1 MKRDQEQAK
10 KWINQIG
17 QQKVTSTYLLQC
29 VESDVEQAIYDW
41 QNQRTHLMKLT
52 LNSAQFD
59 QEMIKKEM
67 SDDENDDLQIIS
79 SEDEIK
85 KDEDE
90 DETAYEVWIKDH
102 GFRASFKH
110 DL

>member
-29 VESDVEQAIYDW
+29 VEFNVKQAIYDQ
-41 QNQRTHLMKLT
+41 QNWRTHLMKLA

-59 QEMIKKEM
+59 QEMIKREM
-67 SDDENDDLQIIS
+67 SDNEDDDLQIIS

-90 DETAYEVWIKDH
+90 DETAYEVWIKNH
-102 GFRASFKH
+102 SFRASLKH

>member
-10 KWINQIG
+10 KWINWIG
-17 QQKVTSTYLLQC
+17 QQKMTFTYLLQC
-29 VESDVEQAIYDW
+29 VEFNVKQVIYDQ
-41 QNQRTHLMKLT
+41 QNQRRHLMKLT

-67 SDDENDDLQIIS
+67 SDNENDDLQIIS

-85 KDEDE
+85 KDKDE
-90 DETAYEVWIKDH
+90 DKIAYEVWIKDH
-102 GFRASFKH
+102 GFRASLKH

>member
-1 MKRDQEQAK
+1 MKCDQEQAK
-10 KWINQIG
+10 KQINQID
-17 QQKVTSTYLLQC
+17 QQKATSTYLLQC
-29 VESDVEQAIYDW
+29 VESDVEQAIYDQ

-59 QEMIKKEM
+59 QKMIKREM
-67 SDDENDDLQIIS
+67 SDNEDNDLQIIS

-90 DETAYEVWIKDH
+90 DETAYEV
-102 GFRASFKH
+102 
-110 DL
+110 

>member
-10 KWINQIG
+10 KQINQID

-29 VESDVEQAIYDW
+29 VESDVEQAIYDQ
-41 QNQRTHLMKLT
+41 QNWRTHLMKLT

-59 QEMIKKEM
+59 QEIIKREV
-67 SDDENDDLQIIS
+67 SDNEDDDLQIIS

-102 GFRASFKH
+102 SFRASLEH

>member
-1 MKRDQEQAK
+1 
-10 KWINQIG
+10 
-17 QQKVTSTYLLQC
+17 
-29 VESDVEQAIYDW
+29 
-41 QNQRTHLMKLT
+41 MKLT

-67 SDDENDDLQIIS
+67 NDDENNDLQIIS

-90 DETAYEVWIKDH
+90 DETAYEI
-102 GFRASFKH
+102 
-110 DL
+110 

>member
-10 KWINQIG
+10 KQINWIG
-17 QQKVTSTYLLQC
+17 QQKATSTYLLQC
-29 VESDVEQAIYDW
+29 VEFNVKQVIYDW
-41 QNQRTHLMKLT
+41 QNWRTHLMKLA
-52 LNSAQFD
+52 LNPAQFD
-59 QEMIKKEM
+59 QEMIKRKM
-67 SDDENDDLQIIS
+67 SDNENDDLQIIS

-90 DETAYEVWIKDH
+90 DKTAYEVWIKNH
-102 GFRASFKH
+102 GFRASSEH

>member
-1 MKRDQEQAK
+1 
-10 KWINQIG
+10 
-17 QQKVTSTYLLQC
+17 
-29 VESDVEQAIYDW
+29 
-41 QNQRTHLMKLT
+41 MKLT
-52 LNSAQFD
+52 LNSAQFN

-90 DETAYEVWIKDH
+90 DKTAYEV
-102 GFRASFKH
+102 
-110 DL
+110 

>member
-10 KWINQIG
+10 KRINRID

-29 VESDVEQAIYDW
+29 VEFNVKQAIYDQ
-41 QNQRTHLMKLT
+41 QNQRTHLMKLA
-52 LNSAQFD
+52 LNSVQFD
-59 QEMIKKEM
+59 QEMIKREV
-67 SDDENDDLQIIS
+67 SDNEDDDLQIIS

-90 DETAYEVWIKDH
+90 DETAYEV
-102 GFRASFKH
+102 
-110 DL
+110 

>member
-1 MKRDQEQAK
+1 MKRDQEQTK
-10 KWINQIG
+10 KQINQID
-17 QQKVTSTYLLQC
+17 QQKMMSTYLLQC
-29 VESDVEQAIYDW
+29 VEFNVKQAIYDQ
-41 QNQRTHLMKLT
+41 QNWRRHLMKLT

-59 QEMIKKEM
+59 QEIIKREM
-67 SDDENDDLQIIS
+67 SDNEDDDLQIIS

-90 DETAYEVWIKDH
+90 DKTAYEVWIENH
-102 GFRASFKH
+102 SFRVSLEH

>member
-1 MKRDQEQAK
+1 
-10 KWINQIG
+10 
-17 QQKVTSTYLLQC
+17 
-29 VESDVEQAIYDW
+29 
-41 QNQRTHLMKLT
+41 MKLA

-59 QEMIKKEM
+59 QKMIKKEM

-79 SEDEIK
+79 TEDEIK

-90 DETAYEVWIKDH
+90 DKTAYEVWIEDH
-102 GFRASFKH
+102 SFRVSLKH

>member
-1 MKRDQEQAK
+1 MKCDQEQAK
-10 KWINQIG
+10 KQINQID
-17 QQKVTSTYLLQC
+17 QQKATSTYLLQC
-29 VESDVEQAIYDW
+29 VESDVEQAIYDQ

-59 QEMIKKEM
+59 QEMIKREM
-67 SDDENDDLQIIS
+67 SDNEDNDLQIIS

-90 DETAYEVWIKDH
+90 DETAYEV
-102 GFRASFKH
+102 
-110 DL
+110 

>member
-1 MKRDQEQAK
+1 
-10 KWINQIG
+10 
-17 QQKVTSTYLLQC
+17 
-29 VESDVEQAIYDW
+29 
-41 QNQRTHLMKLT
+41 MKLT
-52 LNSAQFD
+52 LNPAQFD
-59 QEMIKKEM
+59 QEMIKREI
-67 SDDENDDLQIIS
+67 SDNEDDDLQIIS

-102 GFRASFKH
+102 SFRVSLEH

>member
-17 QQKVTSTYLLQC
+17 QQKAMSTYLLQC
-29 VESDVEQAIYDW
+29 VEFNVKQAIYDW
-41 QNQRTHLMKLT
+41 QNWRTHLIKLT

-67 SDDENDDLQIIS
+67 SDNEDDDLQIIS
-79 SEDEIK
+79 SEDEIE

-90 DETAYEVWIKDH
+90 DKTAYEVWIENH
-102 GFRASFKH
+102 GFRASFEH

>member
-1 MKRDQEQAK
+1 MKCDQEQAK
-10 KWINQIG
+10 KWINWID

-29 VESDVEQAIYDW
+29 VEFNVKQAIYDW
-41 QNQRTHLMKLT
+41 QNWRTHLIKLA

-59 QEMIKKEM
+59 QEIIKKEM
-67 SDDENDDLQIIS
+67 SDNEDDDLQIIS

-90 DETAYEVWIKDH
+90 DKTAYEVWIKDH
-102 GFRASFKH
+102 SFRASLKH

>member
-1 MKRDQEQAK
+1 
-10 KWINQIG
+10 
-17 QQKVTSTYLLQC
+17 
-29 VESDVEQAIYDW
+29 
-41 QNQRTHLMKLT
+41 MKLA
-52 LNSAQFD
+52 LNPAQFD
-59 QEMIKKEM
+59 QEMIKKEVN
-67 SDDENDDLQIIS
+67 DNEDDDLQIIS

-102 GFRASFKH
+102 SFRASFEH

>member
-1 MKRDQEQAK
+1 
-10 KWINQIG
+10 
-17 QQKVTSTYLLQC
+17 
-29 VESDVEQAIYDW
+29 
-41 QNQRTHLMKLT
+41 MKLT
-52 LNSAQFD
+52 LNPAQFD
-59 QEMIKKEM
+59 QEMIKREI
-67 SDDENDDLQIIS
+67 SDNEDDDLQIIS

-102 GFRASFKH
+102 GFRVSLEH